1 MKPRFAKKAV
11 LVTGAGSGIGRA
23 AALAFAREGAR
34 VAACDVE
41 AGAALHTAAL
51 LRKARAR
58 AVPIAGDISRADDCA
73 RMVDETLQG
82 LGRLDVLVNNAG
94 IGVSGTALT
103 TTEEQLL
110 RILRVNV
117 VGTFLLSKEVLERV
131 FLPRKK
137 GVIVNTASVA
147 GLKGVADRA
156 AYTASKFAVVG
167 LTRAMALDHARDG
180 IRLNCLCPG
189 TTMTP
194 WIAKRLKE
202 AKDPKAAMAALVAR
216 QPLGRLGTPEEMAAA
231 ILYLASD
238 DAAFATGTA
247 LVVDGGFSA

>member
-1 MKPRFAKKAV
+1 MKPRFAKKVV
-11 LVTGAGSGIGRA
+11 LVTGAGSGIGQA

-41 AGAALHTAAL
+41 AAAALRTAAL
-51 LRKARAR
+51 VRRAR
-58 AVPIAGDISRADDCA
+58 GRALAVAGDIARADDCS
-73 RMVDETLQG
+73 RMVEETLQELGG
-82 LGRLDVLVNNAG
+82 LDILVNNAG

-103 TTEEQLL
+103 TSEEQLE

-117 VGTFLLSKEVLERV
+117 IGTFILSREALARV
-131 FLPRKK
+131 FLKRKR

-167 LTRAMALDHARDG
+167 LTRAMALDHAKDG
-180 IRLNCLCPG
+180 IRVNCLCPG

-194 WIAKRLKE
+194 WIGKRLKE

-238 DAAFATGTA
+238 EAAFATGTA